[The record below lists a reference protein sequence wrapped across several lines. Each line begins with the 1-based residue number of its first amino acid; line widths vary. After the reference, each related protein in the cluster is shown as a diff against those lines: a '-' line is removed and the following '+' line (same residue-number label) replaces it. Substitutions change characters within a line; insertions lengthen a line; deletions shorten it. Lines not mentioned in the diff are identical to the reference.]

1 MSRRVSH
8 ASIVATMVRKD
19 LIQYRRDRLWVFLT
33 GLVLVAMVALFW
45 VLPND
50 VDESITVGF
59 AGVENPTLPGSLAEA
74 RRQGVDIVP
83 FGSADDLRSVVAGD
97 AVAYRA
103 EDGAVSVTAEGN
115 GPPGA
120 EAVDV
125 PIGIAFPATFL
136 EDLTAGRRT
145 TVEIFVESAVPEE
158 VETAVTGL
166 IEEVA
171 YQVAGVP
178 LPVSTPAPDEAYVVL
193 GQDRAGDQVT
203 PRESF
208 RPLFVFLVL
217 VMEMFVMA
225 SLISQEIQSRTVT
238 AVLVTPARTGDVLAA
253 KGITGALSGFAQ
265 GLVLLAAIGF
275 LGRSPGLVILLM
287 ALGAAMVSGAA
298 MIAGSVGKDFMS
310 TLFWG
315 FAFMIPLIVP
325 AFSALFPGTASVWI
339 RVLPS
344 YPLVRGLVDVGTYG
358 AGWGDT
364 LPELATL
371 AGWGVALFAV
381 GWFVLKRR
389 VEAL

>member
-1 MSRRVSH
+1 MSPRISR

-19 LIQYRRDRLWVFLT
+19 LTEYRRDRLWVFLT
-33 GLVLVAMVALFW
+33 GLVLVAMITLFW

-50 VDESITVGF
+50 VDESITIGF
-59 AGVENPTLPGSLAEA
+59 AGVENPSLPGSFDEA
-74 RRQGVDIVP
+74 RDQGVDIVP
-83 FGSADDLRSVVAGD
+83 FSSAADLRSVVSGD
-97 AVAYRA
+97 AAAYRTG
-103 EDGAVSVTAEGN
+103 DGGVTVAPDGD
-115 GPPGA
+115 GPTGA
-120 EAVDV
+120 EKIAV
-125 PIGIAFPATFL
+125 PIGIVFPATFL
-136 EDLTAGRRT
+136 DDLTAGRQT
-145 TVEIFVESAVPEE
+145 TVEIYA
-158 VETAVTGL
+158 ETAVPGEIQAAVSGL

-178 LPVSTPAPDEAYVVL
+178 LPVSTPAPDQAYVIL

-238 AVLVTPARTGDVLAA
+238 AVLVTPARVGDVLTA
-253 KGITGALSGFAQ
+253 KGITGALSGFVQ
-265 GLVLLAAIGF
+265 GLVLLAAIGAMD
-275 LGRSPGLVILLM
+275 RNPGLLVLLM

-344 YPLVRGLVDVGTYG
+344 YPLVRGLVDVSTYG

-364 LPELATL
+364 LGELTML
-371 AGWGVALFAV
+371 AGWGVALFAI